1 MTFWLDMVIIIVSNL
16 FINIII
22 LKERLIIM
30 VYGYV
35 RVSTKQQKTQRQIDN
50 IKAFDSTARILEEKQ
65 SGKDIENRAEFKKLL
80 DKVKKGD
87 TIVFDEVSRMSRNAD
102 EGYNLYM
109 ELMNK
114 GINLVFLKERH
125 IDTAEYKRRTEKHVE
140 KVALSNEKID
150 NLINGI
156 LELVA
161 EFERENLKDNIRIAF
176 ERAEDERMLLIKR
189 VTEGKSKSEIH
200 QGRPLGSANVGTDK
214 ADHIKKIIREQS
226 KDFDGKFSDAKI
238 MREYLNGVARNT
250 YYKYKK
256 QLAEELNQ

>member
-1 MTFWLDMVIIIVSNL
+1 MC
-16 FINIII
+16 
-22 LKERLIIM
+22 

-50 IKAFDSTARILEEKQ
+50 IKSYNADAVIYEEKQ
-65 SGKDIENRAEFKKLL
+65 SGKDVEGRAVFRKML
-80 DKVKKGD
+80 DKVKCGD

-109 ELMNK
+109 DLMDKN
-114 GINLVFLKERH
+114 INLVFLKERH
-125 IDTAEYKRRTEKHVE
+125 IDTEEYKRRTQNHIERISS
-140 KVALSNEKID
+140 SNKKMD

-161 EFERENLKDNIRIAF
+161 DFEKENLKDNIRLAF
-176 ERAEDERMLLIKR
+176 QQAEHERQFLIKR
-189 VTEGKSKSEIH
+189 VTEGKSKSEKP
-200 QGRPLGSANVGTDK
+200 QGRPQGSTNLKTEK
-214 ADHIKKIIREQS
+214 ADHIKKVIKEQS

-250 YYKYKK
+250 YYKYKS
-256 QLAEELNQ
+256 ELKKE